1 MFDEATI
8 KELSEEPT
16 RAPVIW
22 PSWRHQFEL
31 DLTLP
36 LLDDRLSLTPW
47 ERLLKNDE
55 ARSVLISINHATP
68 FCHDID
74 QVMTQKFQRITS
86 TF

>member
-1 MFDEATI
+1 MFDEETI
-8 KELSEEPT
+8 KELNEAPP
-16 RAPVIW
+16 RAPVMW

-31 DLTLP
+31 GLALP

-74 QVMTQKFQRITS
+74 RVMTHKFQRITPS
-86 TF
+86 F